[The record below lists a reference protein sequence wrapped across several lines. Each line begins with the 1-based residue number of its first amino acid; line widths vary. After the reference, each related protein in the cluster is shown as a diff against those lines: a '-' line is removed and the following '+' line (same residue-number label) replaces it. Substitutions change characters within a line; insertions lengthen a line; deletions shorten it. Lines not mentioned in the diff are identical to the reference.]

1 MDQTSAEKGASE
13 ARRAAGAGGNGRL
26 NMPDAVADEI
36 LPQDGGGD
44 QDGTEAEKR
53 ERLSARERIALCG
66 HAAQGV

>member
-1 MDQTSAEKGASE
+1 
-13 ARRAAGAGGNGRL
+13 
-26 NMPDAVADEI
+26 MPDAVADEI